1 MRLNMKLTNC
11 ISEILYGNSQRRLFS
26 YQLGGGAIY
35 QISLKPKKNKI
46 EINGGKY
53 LGSYGT
59 TVITLYKS

>member
-1 MRLNMKLTNC
+1 MGIVNDDYSLINW
-11 ISEILYGNSQRRLFS
+11 
-26 YQLGGGAIY
+26 GGAIY